1 VATVRWNIFANFLG
15 GAWAAVLTLVLIP
28 VQIKILGMEAF
39 ALVGLI
45 ATLQI
50 VFNVLDLGLSATINR
65 SVASDVSSD
74 HEHSR
79 EIIQTAA
86 TLYWGIALVIGCVL
100 GYKAGWVA
108 DKWFNLS
115 ELSPAT
121 VRLGIQII
129 ALSLALRWPV
139 MLYAGVIS
147 GLQRLEILN
156 LLKSSVIT
164 VRLLGG
170 VLVLLVFRD
179 LTVFLIWIGVSA
191 VIEIVSYA
199 TVCCR
204 LMPGLS
210 LRPYFSFGAVK
221 EVWQF
226 SLGMN
231 LIAILAMVLTQTDR
245 IMISK
250 MMPME
255 MLGFYFLA
263 YDTAIGIVLIQGA
276 INTAMF
282 PSYASDYGVASDEQ
296 LTSRHNKSTQITVFI
311 VALPAFALIFFGHD
325 ILSVWVSPMAA
336 DGAWRVLG
344 ILAFGSLLNA
354 AVSNCYTIATASG
367 RPYMVLKVNILGVL
381 LYVPGLYWLIL
392 SQGILG
398 AALAW
403 VFLNLYYL
411 FSVLPMVQKTILKQS
426 VVRWLRGNLLPF
438 LGLGLLV
445 FGGVRLLL
453 GASGSDQL
461 IMVFPAFIVSTIVYA
476 FAGYYLLEKSLKTD
490 IMVFLGQIIRGAS
503 VRSVN

>member
-1 VATVRWNIFANFLG
+1 MATVRWNIFANFLG
-15 GAWAAVLTLVLIP
+15 GAWAAVLTLVIIP

-65 SVASDVSSD
+65 SVASDVSNN

-86 TLYWGIALVIGCVL
+86 TLYWGIALVIGGVL
-100 GYKAGWVA
+100 GSQAGWVA
-108 DKWFNLS
+108 DNWFKL
-115 ELSPAT
+115 EKLSPAT

-139 MLYAGVIS
+139 ALYAGVIS

-156 LLKSSVIT
+156 LLKSAVIT

-170 VLVLLVFRD
+170 VLIVLVFRD
-179 LTVFLIWIGVSA
+179 LTIFLIWIGVSA
-191 VIEIVSYA
+191 AIEIVSYV

-204 LMPGLS
+204 LMPQLS
-210 LRPYFSFGAVK
+210 LRPFFSLSAVK

-231 LIAILAMVLTQTDR
+231 LIAVLAMVLTQTDR

-250 MMPME
+250 LMTME

-263 YDTAIGIVLIQGA
+263 YNTAIGIVLIQGA

-282 PSYASDYGVASDEQ
+282 PSYASDYGIASDGV
-296 LTSRHNKSTQITVFI
+296 LTSRHNKATQITVYL

-325 ILSVWVSPMAA
+325 ILSVWVSPVAA
-336 DGAWRVLG
+336 DGAYLALG

-367 RPYMVLKVNILGVL
+367 HPYMVMKANILGVL

-392 SQGILG
+392 SHGILG

-403 VFLNLYYL
+403 VFLNFYYL
-411 FSVLPMVQKTILKQS
+411 VSVLPMVQKSILNQS
-426 VVRWLRGNLLPF
+426 AIQWLRGNLLPF
-438 LGLGLLV
+438 MGLGLV
-445 FGGVRLLL
+445 TFGGVRLLL
-453 GASGSDQL
+453 SFYGGDQL
-461 IMVFPAFIVSTIVYA
+461 VMVLTAFTVSTVIYA
-476 FAGYYLLEKSLKTD
+476 FAGYLLLNPSLKTD
-490 IMVFLGQIIRGAS
+490 IGIFLRQIIRGAS
-503 VRSVN
+503 IRSVN